1 MRPQATALCPY
12 DTMIIV
18 PPLTR
23 RAALATLTAASA
35 YPQQNQEPTPAQEE
49 EFQVYGDNPRLFLN
63 ARRLRLLKRERER
76 TSVRWMQLET
86 LVAGK
91 AQMAEPGLAHAL
103 YSIVAANNDFAKQAI
118 QFALSA
124 NDIRQQAFVLDWCQP
139 LLSEE
144 QSKLLTAKLRQ
155 ALATAPAK
163 RDIPTMR
170 DRALAAVVVGHK
182 EELEKLVKQWW
193 RKEVAPGLRNGSYR
207 YTREDSYALFEM
219 LHAIR
224 DGIQIDLREDA
235 PRYFKELPAYHIL
248 SYYPATF
255 PAAENEY
262 RVPFYDGDGEPD
274 LRVAALARA
283 ADLAM
288 VAFDTNAQETQFVQ
302 GWLIHDRFLMRG
314 VFGIVYEFL
323 WANPYQP
330 GLSYYHLPLSMHAG
344 AAGRLAL
351 RSSWEDDA
359 TWFHYADRKVQFFEE
374 GRRKDRGLNSPAP
387 VEIGGTVVHF
397 GRDEMKFQPANAE
410 LQKAYVIG
418 LAPNARYD
426 VEVDD
431 EEIIEKRT
439 DGGGILEFDFP
450 PMQDKS
456 VRIKRAKAE

>member
-1 MRPQATALCPY
+1 MPQ
-12 DTMIIV
+12 
-18 PPLTR
+18 LTR
-23 RAALATLTAASA
+23 RAALSSLAAA
-35 YPQQNQEPTPAQEE
+35 AHAQQQQDE

-63 ARRLRLLKRERER
+63 PRRLRLLKRERER
-76 TSVRWMQLET
+76 TSVRWVQFET

-91 AQMAEPGLAHAL
+91 AQMAEPGFAYAL
-103 YSIVAANNDFAKQAI
+103 FHIVSGNIDFGKQAI
-118 QFALSA
+118 QFALQS
-124 NDIRQQAFVLDWCQP
+124 NDLRQQAIVLDWCQP
-139 LLSEE
+139 LLSDD
-144 QSKLLTAKLRQ
+144 QTKLLTARLRQ
-155 ALATAPAK
+155 SLAAPPAK
-163 RDIPTMR
+163 RDIPAMR
-170 DRALAAVVVGHK
+170 DRALSAVVIGHK
-182 EELEKLVKQWW
+182 EELEKIVKDWW
-193 RKEVAPGLRNGSYR
+193 RKEVAPALRGGAYR

-224 DGIQIDLREDA
+224 DGIQIDLRDDA

-262 RVPFYDGDGEPD
+262 RVPFYDGDGDPD

-314 VFGIVYEFL
+314 VFGMVYEFL

-330 GLSYYHLPLSMHAG
+330 GLSYYHLPLSMHA
-344 AAGRLAL
+344 ASAGKLAL

-359 TWFHYADRKVQFFEE
+359 TWFHYSDRKVQFFEE

-397 GRDEMKFQPANAE
+397 GREQMKFQPANAE
-410 LQKAYVIG
+410 PQKTYIIG
-418 LAPNARYD
+418 LAANARYD
-426 VEVDD
+426 IEIDD
-431 EEIIEKRT
+431 EEIVERLT
-439 DGGGILEFDFP
+439 DAGGILEFDFP
-450 PMQDKS
+450 PMQDRF
-456 VRIKRAKAE
+456 VRLKRVSA

>member
-1 MRPQATALCPY
+1 MRESFNALRSAPPLCPY
-12 DTMIIV
+12 DTIESV
-18 PPLTR
+18 PQLTR
-23 RAALATLTAASA
+23 RTALTALSAALA
-35 YPQQNQEPTPAQEE
+35 PAQQPQEE
-49 EFQVYGDNPRLFLN
+49 DFQVYGENPRLFLN

-76 TSVRWMQLET
+76 GSVRWTQLET
-86 LVAGK
+86 LVAGR
-91 AQMAEPGLAHAL
+91 AQMAEPGFAHAL
-103 YSIVAANNDFAKQAI
+103 YFMISGNADFAKQAV
-118 QFALSA
+118 QFALQSK
-124 NDIRQQAFVLDWCQP
+124 DIRQQAIVYDWCQP
-139 LLSEE
+139 ALADDQAKILK
-144 QSKLLTAKLRQ
+144 SKLQQ
-155 ALATAPAK
+155 ALATPPAK
-163 RDIPTMR
+163 RDIATMR
-170 DRALAAVVVGHK
+170 DRALAAVVIGDK
-182 EELEKLVKQWW
+182 PELERIVKEWW
-193 RKEVAPGLRNGSYR
+193 RKEIAPGLRNGSFHYS
-207 YTREDSYALFEM
+207 REYSYPLFEL

-224 DGIQIDLREDA
+224 DSIQIDLREDA

-283 ADLAM
+283 SDLAM

-330 GLSYYHLPLSMHAG
+330 GLSYYHLPLSMHHASAG
-344 AAGRLAL
+344 TLAL

-359 TWFHYADRKVQFFEE
+359 TWFHYTERKVQFFED

-397 GRDEMKFQPANAE
+397 GRDRMKFQPANAE
-410 LQKAYVIG
+410 PQRAYVIG

-426 VEVDD
+426 IEVDD
-431 EEIIEKRT
+431 EEILERLT
-439 DGGGILEFDFP
+439 DAGGILEFDFP
-450 PMQDKS
+450 PMQDRF
-456 VRIKRAKAE
+456 VRIKKAF

>member
-1 MRPQATALCPY
+1 M
-12 DTMIIV
+12 
-18 PPLTR
+18 PLVSR
-23 RAALATLTAASA
+23 RAALSTLAAASLHA
-35 YPQQNQEPTPAQEE
+35 QQTQEE
-49 EFQVYGDNPRLFLN
+49 EFQVYGDSPRLFLN

-76 TSVRWMQLET
+76 ASVRWVQFET

-91 AQMAEPGLAHAL
+91 AQMAEPGFAYAL
-103 YSIVAANNDFAKQAI
+103 YYIVSGSQEFGKQAI
-118 QFALSA
+118 QFALQSK
-124 NDIRQQAFVLDWCQP
+124 DLRQQAIVLDWCQP
-139 LLSEE
+139 LLSEAHST
-144 QSKLLTAKLRQ
+144 QLTSRLTQ
-155 ALATAPAK
+155 ALAAPAGK
-163 RDIPTMR
+163 TDMSTMR
-170 DRALAAVVVGHK
+170 DRALAAVVIGHK
-182 EELEKLVKQWW
+182 EELERIVKQWW
-193 RKEVAPGLRNGSYR
+193 RKEVAPGLRTGSYR
-207 YTREDSYALFEM
+207 YSREESYYLFEM

-224 DGIQIDLREDA
+224 DGIQIDLRDDA

-262 RVPFYDGDGEPD
+262 RVPFYDGDGDPD

-314 VFGIVYEFL
+314 VFGMVYEFL

-330 GLSYYHLPLSMHAG
+330 GLSYYHLPLSMHH
-344 AAGRLAL
+344 AASGRLAL

-359 TWFHYADRKVQFFEE
+359 SWFHYSDRKVQFFEE

-397 GRDEMKFQPANAE
+397 GRDQMKFQPANAE
-410 LQKAYVIG
+410 LQRTYIIG

-426 VEVDD
+426 IEIDD
-431 EEIIEKRT
+431 EEIVERLT
-439 DGGGILEFDFP
+439 DAGGILEFDFP
-450 PMQDKS
+450 PMQDRT
-456 VRIKRAKAE
+456 VRIKRAAVS

>member
-1 MRPQATALCPY
+1 MPQ
-12 DTMIIV
+12 
-18 PPLTR
+18 LTR
-23 RAALATLTAASA
+23 RAALSSLAAA
-35 YPQQNQEPTPAQEE
+35 AHAQQQQDE

-63 ARRLRLLKRERER
+63 PRRLRLLKRERER
-76 TSVRWMQLET
+76 TSVRWVQFET

-91 AQMAEPGLAHAL
+91 AQMAEPGFAYAL
-103 YSIVAANNDFAKQAI
+103 FHIVSGNIEFGKQAI
-118 QFALSA
+118 QFALQS
-124 NDIRQQAFVLDWCQP
+124 NDLRQQAIVLDWCQP
-139 LLSEE
+139 LLSDD
-144 QSKLLTAKLRQ
+144 QSKLLTARLRQ
-155 ALATAPAK
+155 SLAAPPAK
-163 RDIPTMR
+163 RDIPAMR
-170 DRALAAVVVGHK
+170 DRALSAVVIGHK
-182 EELEKLVKQWW
+182 EELEKIVKDWW
-193 RKEVAPGLRNGSYR
+193 RNEVAPALRGGAYR

-224 DGIQIDLREDA
+224 DGIQIDLRDDA

-262 RVPFYDGDGEPD
+262 RVPFYDGDGDPD

-314 VFGIVYEFL
+314 VFGMVYEFL

-330 GLSYYHLPLSMHAG
+330 GLSYYHLPLSMHA
-344 AAGRLAL
+344 ASAGKLAL

-359 TWFHYADRKVQFFEE
+359 TWFHYSDRKVQFFEE

-387 VEIGGTVVHF
+387 VEIGGTIVYF
-397 GRDEMKFQPANAE
+397 GREQMKFQPANAE
-410 LQKAYVIG
+410 PQKAYIIG

-426 VEVDD
+426 IEIDD
-431 EEIIEKRT
+431 EEIVERLT
-439 DGGGILEFDFP
+439 DAGGILEFDFP
-450 PMQDKS
+450 PMQDRF
-456 VRIKRAKAE
+456 VRLKRAIAT

>member
-1 MRPQATALCPY
+1 M
-12 DTMIIV
+12 
-18 PPLTR
+18 PLLSR
-23 RAALATLTAASA
+23 RAALSTIAAA
-35 YPQQNQEPTPAQEE
+35 AAHAQQGQEE

-76 TSVRWMQLET
+76 TSVRWTQFET

-103 YSIVAANNDFAKQAI
+103 YHIVSGSPEFGKQAVE
-118 QFALSA
+118 FAFRTK
-124 NDIRQQAFVLDWCQP
+124 DIRQQAIVLDWCQP
-139 LLSEE
+139 LFSEV
-144 QSKLLTAKLRQ
+144 QSKLLTARLRQ
-155 ALATAPAK
+155 VLAAPPAK
-163 RDIPTMR
+163 RDIAAMR
-170 DRALAAVVVGHK
+170 DRALAAVAIGHK
-182 EELEKLVKQWW
+182 EELERLVKVWW
-193 RKEVAPGLRNGSYR
+193 RGEVAPGLRNGAYR
-207 YTREDSYALFEM
+207 YTREDSYALFEL

-262 RVPFYDGDGEPD
+262 RVPFYDGDGDPD

-283 ADLAM
+283 ADLAL
-288 VAFDTNAQETQFVQ
+288 VAFDTNAQESQFVQ

-351 RSSWEDDA
+351 RSNWEDDA
-359 TWFHYADRKVQFFEE
+359 TWFHYADRKVQFFED
-374 GRRKDRGLNSPAP
+374 GRRKDRALASPVP
-387 VEIGGTVVHF
+387 IEIGGTVVHF
-397 GRDEMKFQPANAE
+397 GKEEMKFQPANAE
-410 LQKAYVIG
+410 PQKAYIIG
-418 LAPNARYD
+418 LAANARYD
-426 VEVDD
+426 IEIDD
-431 EEIIEKRT
+431 EEIVERIT
-439 DGGGILEFDFP
+439 DAGGILEFDFP
-450 PMQDKS
+450 PMQDRT
-456 VRIKRAKAE
+456 VRIKRAA

>member
-1 MRPQATALCPY
+1 MCPY
-12 DTMIIV
+12 DTIV
-18 PPLTR
+18 GVKRTTR
-23 RAALATLTAASA
+23 RGALATIAAGA
-35 YPQQNQEPTPAQEE
+35 LRAQQPQEE
-49 EFQVYGDNPRLFLN
+49 EFQVYGDSPRLFLN

-103 YSIVAANNDFAKQAI
+103 YHIVSGSAEFGKSAV
-118 QFALSA
+118 QFALQTK
-124 NDIRQQAFVLDWCQP
+124 DMRQQAIVLDWCQAV
-139 LLSEE
+139 LNEE
-144 QSKLLTAKLRQ
+144 QSKLLSTRLRQ
-155 ALATAPAK
+155 ALGTAPAK
-163 RDIPTMR
+163 RDMATMR
-170 DRALAAVVVGHK
+170 DRALAAVVIGHK
-182 EELEKLVKQWW
+182 EELERIVKEWW
-193 RKEVAPGLRNGSYR
+193 RKEVAPGLRAGSYR

-224 DGIQIDLREDA
+224 DGIQIDLRDDA
-235 PRYFKELPAYHIL
+235 PRYFKELPFYHVL

-283 ADLAM
+283 ADLSM

-330 GLSYYHLPLSMHAG
+330 GLSYYHLPLSMHH
-344 AAGRLAL
+344 AASGRLAL

-359 TWFHYADRKVQFFEE
+359 VWFHYSDRKVQFFEE

-397 GRDEMKFQPANAE
+397 GRDTMKFQPANAE
-410 LQKAYVIG
+410 LQKTYIIG

-426 VEVDD
+426 IEVDD
-431 EEIIEKRT
+431 EEIIEKMT
-439 DGGGILEFDFP
+439 DAGGILEFDFP

-456 VRIKRAKAE
+456 VRVKKVP

>member
-1 MRPQATALCPY
+1 MKN
-12 DTMIIV
+12 V
-18 PPLTR
+18 PKLTR
-23 RAALATLTAASA
+23 RAALSSLAAAAASA
-35 YPQQNQEPTPAQEE
+35 QQQPDE
-49 EFQVYGDNPRLFLN
+49 EFQVYGENPRLFLN
-63 ARRLRLLKRERER
+63 SRRLRLLKRERER
-76 TSVRWMQLET
+76 TSVRWLQFET

-91 AQMAEPGLAHAL
+91 AQMAEPGFAYALFHIVTGNSDFGKHAVQ
-103 YSIVAANNDFAKQAI
+103 Y
-118 QFALSA
+118 ALQTK
-124 NDIRQQAFVLDWCQP
+124 DLRQQALVFDWCQAV
-139 LLSEE
+139 LSEE
-144 QSKLLTAKLRQ
+144 QSKLLSSKIRES
-155 ALATAPAK
+155 LATPPPK
-163 RDIPTMR
+163 RDIATMR
-170 DRALAAVVVGHK
+170 ERALAAVVIGNK
-182 EELEKLVKQWW
+182 QELESIVKAWW
-193 RKEVAPGLRNGSYR
+193 RKEVAPGLRSGTYR
-207 YTREDSYALFEM
+207 YGREDSYALFEM

-262 RVPFYDGDGEPD
+262 RVPFYDGDGDPD

-314 VFGIVYEFL
+314 VFGMVYEFL

-330 GLSYYHLPLSMHAG
+330 GLSYYHLPLSMHAA

-397 GRDEMKFQPANAE
+397 GKDKMKFQPANAE
-410 LQKAYVIG
+410 TQKAYIIG

-426 VEVDD
+426 VEIDD
-431 EEIIEKRT
+431 EEIIERMT
-439 DGGGILEFDFP
+439 DAGGILEFDFP
-450 PMQDKS
+450 PMQDRT
-456 VRIKRAKAE
+456 VRIQRLASL

>member
-1 MRPQATALCPY
+1 MPQ
-12 DTMIIV
+12 
-18 PPLTR
+18 LTR
-23 RAALATLTAASA
+23 RAALSSLAAA
-35 YPQQNQEPTPAQEE
+35 AHAQQQQDE

-63 ARRLRLLKRERER
+63 PRRLRLLNRERER
-76 TSVRWMQLET
+76 TSVRWVQFET

-91 AQMAEPGLAHAL
+91 AQMAEPGFAYAL
-103 YSIVAANNDFAKQAI
+103 FHIVSGNIDFGKQAI
-118 QFALSA
+118 QFALQS
-124 NDIRQQAFVLDWCQP
+124 NDLRQQAIVLDWCQP
-139 LLSEE
+139 LLSDD
-144 QSKLLTAKLRQ
+144 QTKLLTARLRQ
-155 ALATAPAK
+155 SLAAPPAK
-163 RDIPTMR
+163 RDIPAMR
-170 DRALAAVVVGHK
+170 DRALSAVVIGHK
-182 EELEKLVKQWW
+182 EELEKIVKDWW
-193 RKEVAPGLRNGSYR
+193 RKEVAPALRGGAYR

-224 DGIQIDLREDA
+224 DGIQIDLRDDA

-262 RVPFYDGDGEPD
+262 RVPFYDGDGDPD

-314 VFGIVYEFL
+314 VFGMVYEFL

-330 GLSYYHLPLSMHAG
+330 GLSYYHLPLSMHA
-344 AAGRLAL
+344 ASAGKLAL

-359 TWFHYADRKVQFFEE
+359 TWFHYSDRKVQFFEE

-397 GRDEMKFQPANAE
+397 GREQMKFQPANAE
-410 LQKAYVIG
+410 PQKTYIIG
-418 LAPNARYD
+418 LAANARYD
-426 VEVDD
+426 IEIDD
-431 EEIIEKRT
+431 EEIVERLT
-439 DGGGILEFDFP
+439 DAGGILEFDFP
-450 PMQDKS
+450 PMQDRF
-456 VRIKRAKAE
+456 VRLKRVSA

>member
-1 MRPQATALCPY
+1 
-12 DTMIIV
+12 
-18 PPLTR
+18 LTR
-23 RAALATLTAASA
+23 RAALLTAAA
-35 YPQQNQEPTPAQEE
+35 AAIPAQQPQEE

-76 TSVRWMQLET
+76 ASVRWVQFET

-91 AQMAEPGLAHAL
+91 AQMAEPGIAHAL
-103 YSIVAANNDFAKQAI
+103 YHIVSGSAEFGKQAI
-118 QFALSA
+118 QFALQTK
-124 NDIRQQAFVLDWCQP
+124 DMRQQAFVLDWCQA

-144 QSKLLTAKLRQ
+144 QTKVLTGRLRA
-155 ALATAPAK
+155 ALGAAAAK
-163 RDIPTMR
+163 RDITGMR
-170 DRALAAVVVGHK
+170 DRALAAVVIGHK
-182 EELEKLVKQWW
+182 EELERIVKEWW
-193 RKEVAPGLRNGSYR
+193 RKEVAPGLRGGSYS
-207 YTREDSYALFEM
+207 YSREDSYALFEM

-235 PRYFKELPAYHIL
+235 PRYFKELPAYHVL

-262 RVPFYDGDGEPD
+262 RVPFYDGDGDPD

-314 VFGIVYEFL
+314 VFGMVYEFL

-330 GLSYYHLPLSMHAG
+330 GLSYYHLPLSMHH
-344 AAGRLAL
+344 AASGRLAL

-359 TWFHYADRKVQFFEE
+359 TWFHYAGRKVQFFEE
-374 GRRKDRGLNSPAP
+374 GRRKDRGLDSPAP

-397 GRDEMKFQPANAE
+397 GREQMQFQPANAE
-410 LQKAYVIG
+410 TQKTYIIG
-418 LAPNARYD
+418 LAPHARYD
-426 VEVDD
+426 IEIDD
-431 EEIIEKRT
+431 EEIVEHMT
-439 DGGGILEFDFP
+439 DAGGILEFDFP
-450 PMQDKS
+450 PMQDRT
-456 VRIKRAKAE
+456 VRIKRAAVS

>member
-1 MRPQATALCPY
+1 
-12 DTMIIV
+12 V
-18 PPLTR
+18 PLLTR
-23 RAALATLTAASA
+23 RAALSTLAAATANAQ
-35 YPQQNQEPTPAQEE
+35 PQQQQEDE

-76 TSVRWMQLET
+76 TSVRWIQFET

-91 AQMAEPGLAHAL
+91 AQMAEPGIA
-103 YSIVAANNDFAKQAI
+103 YSLFHIVSGSTDFGKQAI
-118 QFALSA
+118 QFALQSK
-124 NDIRQQAFVLDWCQP
+124 DLRQQAFVLDWCQS
-139 LLSEE
+139 LLSEDHA
-144 QSKLLTAKLRQ
+144 KLLTSRLRQ
-155 ALATAPAK
+155 ALGAPPAT
-163 RDIPTMR
+163 RTIPVMR
-170 DRALAAVVVGHK
+170 DRALAAIVIGHK
-182 EELEKLVKQWW
+182 EELEKIVKVWW
-193 RKEVAPGLRNGSYR
+193 RKEIAPGLRNGTYR

-224 DGIQIDLREDA
+224 DGIQIDLRDDA

-262 RVPFYDGDGEPD
+262 RVPFYDGDGDPD

-314 VFGIVYEFL
+314 VFGMVYEFL

-330 GLSYYHLPLSMHAG
+330 GLSYYHLPLSMHA
-344 AAGRLAL
+344 ASAGKLAL

-359 TWFHYADRKVQFFEE
+359 TWFHYSDRKVQFFEE

-397 GRDEMKFQPANAE
+397 GREQMKFQPANAE
-410 LQKAYVIG
+410 TQKAYVIG

-426 VEVDD
+426 VEIDD
-431 EEIIEKRT
+431 EEIIERIT
-439 DGGGILEFDFP
+439 DAGGILEFDFP
-450 PMQDKS
+450 PMQDRS
-456 VRIKRAKAE
+456 VRIKRVTAT

>member
-1 MRPQATALCPY
+1 MKNVQ
-12 DTMIIV
+12 
-18 PPLTR
+18 PLTR
-23 RAALATLTAASA
+23 RAALSSLAAAAA
-35 YPQQNQEPTPAQEE
+35 YAQQHQPEE

-63 ARRLRLLKRERER
+63 PRHLRLLKRERER
-76 TSVRWMQLET
+76 TSVRWIQFET

-91 AQMAEPGLAHAL
+91 AQMAEPGFAYAL
-103 YSIVAANNDFAKQAI
+103 FHIVSGNLDFGRQAI
-118 QFALSA
+118 QFALQSK
-124 NDIRQQAFVLDWCQP
+124 DVRQQAIVLDWCQP
-139 LLSEE
+139 LLTGD
-144 QSKLLTAKLRQ
+144 QSNLLTAKLRQ
-155 ALATAPAK
+155 TLLAPPAR
-163 RDIPTMR
+163 RDIPAMR
-170 DRALAAVVVGHK
+170 DRALAAVVIGHK
-182 EELEKLVKQWW
+182 EELEKLVKEWW
-193 RKEVAPGLRNGSYR
+193 RGEVAPGLRNGTYR
-207 YTREDSYALFEM
+207 YSREDSYALFEM

-262 RVPFYDGDGEPD
+262 RVPFYDGYGDPD

-314 VFGIVYEFL
+314 VFGMVYEFL

-344 AAGRLAL
+344 AAGKLAL

-359 TWFHYADRKVQFFEE
+359 TWFHYSDRKVQFFEE
-374 GRRKDRGLNSPAP
+374 GQRKDRGLNSPVP
-387 VEIGGTVVHF
+387 VEIGGTIVHF
-397 GRDEMKFQPANAE
+397 GKDQMKFQPANAE
-410 LQKAYVIG
+410 PQKAYIIG

-426 VEVDD
+426 IEIDD
-431 EEIIEKRT
+431 EEIIEKLT
-439 DGGGILEFDFP
+439 DAGGILEFDFP
-450 PMQDKS
+450 PMQDRS
-456 VRIKRAKAE
+456 VRVKRVTAT

>member
-1 MRPQATALCPY
+1 MKN
-12 DTMIIV
+12 V
-18 PPLTR
+18 PKLTR
-23 RAALATLTAASA
+23 RAALSTLAAAASHA
-35 YPQQNQEPTPAQEE
+35 QQQPPEE

-63 ARRLRLLKRERER
+63 ARRLRRLKRERER
-76 TSVRWMQLET
+76 TSVRWVQFET

-91 AQMAEPGLAHAL
+91 AQMAEPGFAYAL
-103 YSIVAANNDFAKQAI
+103 FHIVTGSADFGKQAV
-118 QFALSA
+118 QFALQTK
-124 NDIRQQAFVLDWCQP
+124 DLRQQALVFDWCQP

-144 QSKLLTAKLRQ
+144 QSKVLATKIHQ
-155 ALATAPAK
+155 ALAAPPAK
-163 RDIPTMR
+163 RDIATMR
-170 DRALAAVVVGHK
+170 ERALAAVVIGNK
-182 EELEKLVKQWW
+182 EELEMIVKGWW
-193 RKEVAPGLRNGSYR
+193 RKEVAPGLRNGTYR

-262 RVPFYDGDGEPD
+262 RVPFYDGDGDPD

-314 VFGIVYEFL
+314 VFGMVYEFL

-330 GLSYYHLPLSMHAG
+330 GLSYYHLPLSMHAA

-359 TWFHYADRKVQFFEE
+359 TWFHYSDRKVQFFEE

-397 GRDEMKFQPANAE
+397 GKDKMKFQPANAE
-410 LQKAYVIG
+410 AQKAYIIG
-418 LAPNARYD
+418 LAPNTRYD
-426 VEVDD
+426 VEIDD
-431 EEIIEKRT
+431 EEVIERMT
-439 DGGGILEFDFP
+439 DAGGILEFDFP
-450 PMQDKS
+450 PMQDRS
-456 VRIKRAKAE
+456 VRIQRVVAA

>member
-1 MRPQATALCPY
+1 
-12 DTMIIV
+12 V

-23 RAALATLTAASA
+23 RAALSTLAAGAVSA
-35 YPQQNQEPTPAQEE
+35 QQQPEE

-63 ARRLRLLKRERER
+63 ARRLRLLRRERER
-76 TSVRWMQLET
+76 TSVRWVQFET

-103 YSIVAANNDFAKQAI
+103 YYNVAGSVDFGKQAV
-118 QFALSA
+118 QFALQTK
-124 NDIRQQAFVLDWCQP
+124 DIRQQAVVLDWCQA

-144 QSKLLTAKLRQ
+144 QSKLLTGKLRQ
-155 ALATAPAK
+155 ALSSPPAK
-163 RDIPTMR
+163 RDISTMR
-170 DRALAAVVVGHK
+170 DRALAAIVIGSK
-182 EELEKLVKQWW
+182 PELEQIVKEWW
-193 RKEVAPGLRNGSYR
+193 RKEVAAGLRNGTYR
-207 YTREDSYALFEM
+207 YSREDSYALFEM

-262 RVPFYDGDGEPD
+262 RVPFYDGDGDPD
-274 LRVAALARA
+274 LRVAALSRA

-314 VFGIVYEFL
+314 VFGMVYEFL

-330 GLSYYHLPLSMHAG
+330 GLSYYHLPLSMHAA
-344 AAGRLAL
+344 AAGKLAL

-397 GRDEMKFQPANAE
+397 GREQMKFQPANAE
-410 LQKAYVIG
+410 LQRAYVIG
-418 LAPNARYD
+418 LAANARYD
-426 VEVDD
+426 VEIDD
-431 EEIIEKRT
+431 EEIVERVT
-439 DGGGILEFDFP
+439 DAGGILEFDFP
-450 PMQDKS
+450 PMQDRS
-456 VRIKRAKAE
+456 VRIKRAVAG

>member
-1 MRPQATALCPY
+1 MCLY
-12 DTMIIV
+12 DTMKNV
-18 PPLTR
+18 PTLTR
-23 RAALATLTAASA
+23 RVALSALAAVAVNG
-35 YPQQNQEPTPAQEE
+35 QQTQPEE
-49 EFQVYGDNPRLFLN
+49 EFQVYGENPRLFLN

-76 TSVRWMQLET
+76 TSARWIQFET

-91 AQMAEPGLAHAL
+91 AQMAEPGFAHAL
-103 YSIVAANNDFAKQAI
+103 YHIVSGNTDFGKQAI
-118 QFALSA
+118 QFALQSK
-124 NDIRQQAFVLDWCQP
+124 DLRQQAFVYDWCQA
-139 LLSEE
+139 LLSPE
-144 QSKLLTAKLRQ
+144 QSQQLAAKMRQ
-155 ALATAPAK
+155 ALAAAPSK
-163 RDIPTMR
+163 RDIPSMR
-170 DRALAAVVVGHK
+170 DRALAAVVIGQK
-182 EELEKLVKQWW
+182 EELEKIVKQWW
-193 RKEVAPGLRNGSYR
+193 RTEVAPGLRNGTYR
-207 YTREDSYALFEM
+207 YSREDSYALFEM

-224 DGIQIDLREDA
+224 DGIQIDLRDNA

-262 RVPFYDGDGEPD
+262 RVPFYDGDGDPD

-314 VFGIVYEFL
+314 VFGMVYEFL

-330 GLSYYHLPLSMHAG
+330 GLSYYHLPLSMHAA

-374 GRRKDRGLNSPAP
+374 GRRKERGLNSPAP
-387 VEIGGTVVHF
+387 VEIGGTIVHF
-397 GRDEMKFQPANAE
+397 GKDKMKFQPANAE
-410 LQKAYVIG
+410 VQKAYIIG

-426 VEVDD
+426 IEVDD
-431 EEIIEKRT
+431 EEVIERVT
-439 DGGGILEFDFP
+439 DAGGILEFDFP
-450 PMQDKS
+450 PMQDRT
-456 VRIKRAKAE
+456 VRIQKVTAV